1 MQNLIEKKK
10 MYEKHISGILNAIK
24 IDVAVFKQKK
34 MEELE
39 LQCQIR
45 EKDLMKAAEREIQ
58 VYETRIKVL
67 SDIICEDMPEATTIN
82 NLIAEEKCEVVEELP
97 EEIVEE
103 IEEEI
108 VEEVIEEELC
118 EEPINSEDSVL
129 EIAEEEIIDLDII
142 DEIPNEAE
150 IFDEVVINKKEEVVL
165 DRPGM
170 TQITIPSRG

>member
-10 MYEKHISGILNAIK
+10 MYEKHVDGILNAVK
-24 IDVAVFKQKK
+24 IDVAVFRQKK

-39 LQCQIR
+39 LQCQAR
-45 EKDLMKAAEREIQ
+45 EKDLMKAAEKEIQ
-58 VYETRIKVL
+58 VYQTRIKVL

-82 NLIAEEKCEVVEELP
+82 NLINEEKCEVAEEVV

-103 IEEEI
+103 I
-108 VEEVIEEELC
+108 VEDELC

-129 EIAEEEIIDLDII
+129 ETIEEEIIDLDVV

-150 IFDEVVINKKEEVVL
+150 IFDEIVIDGKEEVVL

-170 TQITIPSRG
+170 TQITVPSRD